1 MKVKFGV
8 GYDEKK
14 YFLRVMEKEILDKF
28 LLLSNFADVLSVN
41 DWALTDIYNIEYDE
55 LNGKK
60 RIIITKEKDES
71 K

>member
-1 MKVKFGV
+1 
-8 GYDEKK
+8 
-14 YFLRVMEKEILDKF
+14 MEKEILDKF

-41 DWALTDIYNIEYDE
+41 DWALTDTYNIEYDE